1 MADAASSRFS
11 LPKDLWHGWP
21 TALRLHHSPTHLR
34 LHVNLDDATSANNDC
49 QSVHATIA
57 SEKERYA
64 HT

>member
-11 LPKDLWHGWP
+11 HQKDQWIAR
-21 TALRLHHSPTHLR
+21 ALRLHQSPIHLH

-49 QSVHATIA
+49 ESVHATIA